1 MHGVNAES
9 TKSEWMKHIKYSANQ
24 IQTLPTKQL
33 HRVGLMVKY
42 EPALAER
49 GLRYCVESFICGSF
63 ITSPATYYSSKKTD
77 LYIYAWKIFKKV
89 ASYCAS

>member
-9 TKSEWMKHIKYSANQ
+9 TKGEWMKHVKYRANQ

-42 EPALAER
+42 EPA
-49 GLRYCVESFICGSF
+49 
-63 ITSPATYYSSKKTD
+63 
-77 LYIYAWKIFKKV
+77 
-89 ASYCAS
+89 